1 MRADREE
8 AGQGGIRHRVTS
20 SQSPGRCSSLFLGA
34 LLAAGVLSSTLN
46 AYAELPP
53 PTANPN
59 TGKYVFPLWGRELA
73 KRGIRFP
80 LPAGLGINYA
90 YVDQPIAIDNISIAV
105 NDGEYVNL
113 DEYIEFGEL
122 RSKVALLNAR
132 ADLWVLP
139 FLNVYAL
146 GNYVIE
152 SSTTVQVVQPFEFT
166 AGATQGGGGGGF
178 GFTGSYGYAGFFGTL
193 DLNWTWNRLE
203 KLSVPVG
210 TFLLTPRVGRN
221 FGRVGPVEL
230 VFWVGAMSQT
240 IQSDTSGSISLQE
253 TLGEADLDPF
263 REKLEAW
270 YDGLG
275 PVRQRA
281 VDQLVDG
288 LEGADPI
295 IHYRL
300 DKRVAEPWNALIGTE
315 IGLSDAWRI
324 RAELGF
330 LGRTQVMIGVNYRF
344 GLFVR
349 PPEKTAEP
357 AAD

>member
-1 MRADREE
+1 MRRDTSRFRHHVASRER
-8 AGQGGIRHRVTS
+8 ARPWR
-20 SQSPGRCSSLFLGA
+20 A
-34 LLAAGVLSSTLN
+34 LLFAFVATCCLTAARP
-46 AYAELPP
+46 AHAELPP

-80 LPAGLGINYA
+80 LPAGVGINYA

-105 NDGEYVNL
+105 NDSEFVDI
-113 DEYIEFGEL
+113 DEFIEFGEL

-139 FLNVYAL
+139 FLNLYAL

-152 SSTTVQVVQPFEFT
+152 SQTHVQVTEPFDFT
-166 AGATQGGGGGGF
+166 AGATQNGGGGGF
-178 GFTGSYGYAGFFGTL
+178 GFTGSFGYAGFFGTL
-193 DLNWTWNRLE
+193 DLNWTWNRLS

-221 FGRVGPVEL
+221 FGRVGPIEL
-230 VFWVGAMSQT
+230 VMWVGAMNQT
-240 IQSDTSGSISLQE
+240 IQSDTSGSISLRE
-253 TLGEADLDPF
+253 TLGDADLDPF
-263 REKLEAW
+263 QEKLADW

-275 PVRQRA
+275 RVQQRV
-281 VDQLVDG
+281 VDQVVAG

-300 DKRVAEPWNALIGTE
+300 DKRVAEPWNALVGTE

-324 RAELGF
+324 RAEVGF
-330 LGRTQVMIGVNYRF
+330 IGRTQVMIGVNYRF
-344 GLFVR
+344 GLFER
-349 PPEKTAEP
+349 PPEEPDDAGP
-357 AAD
+357 AAIPATD